1 MAVPVRFYS
10 MTPEQYEK
18 LRKSMGQGVD
28 GSEEAEERRKAFE
41 GSLFF
46 VEDNKDAKATGEIH
60 KV

>member
-1 MAVPVRFYS
+1 MGQPVRFYS

-28 GSEEAEERRKAFE
+28 GSEEAEERRQAFE

-46 VEDNKDAKATGEIH
+46 IEGGEDAKATGEIH

>member
-1 MAVPVRFYS
+1 MAIPVKFYS
-10 MTPEQYEK
+10 VTPEEYDR
-18 LRKSMGQGVD
+18 LRKQMEQGVD

-46 VEDNKDAKATGEIH
+46 VEESKDAKATGEIH

>member
-1 MAVPVRFYS
+1 MGQPVRFYS

-28 GSEEAEERRKAFE
+28 DSEEAEERRKAFE

-46 VEDNKDAKATGEIH
+46 IEGGEGKEDGSTK
-60 KV
+60 